1 MLMKSPE
8 AELDPETETDVNIC
22 DDPYF
27 SPDDTKRIAAIIQ
40 SYVDGVDHEG
50 VARFRE
56 LVEFGFPYATE
67 SMGEIWIDIDGV
79 TVEEFLADH
88 RRVLTTCWEELVS
101 VWHNNVTG
109 REELCVVYDWR
120 SDKQEYIQG
129 MVATYVGRGFDIT
142 YVNWPDD
149 VPRPAPGMTMSERQD
164 HNGRILSR
172 NAAPAAAPKTTPAI
186 PPGTTV
192 KAADRGNFGKVV
204 SDNGDTVTV
213 HFVSKDG
220 QHANKDLP
228 RGELRN
234 QDGSP
239 LDGTTVPLPRIKTM
253 RQLLAE
259 YPELRPPVVDG
270 LLRSGETGNIV
281 ANTKFGKS
289 WLGLGLAFAVATGG
303 DWLGTFRCTQ
313 GRVLLL
319 DNELHPETI
328 AHRLGLVASALGVEW
343 DDDVA
348 DLIDAAE
355 LRGVGADLHGLAPLV
370 DSIEAGYYQL
380 VIADAWYR
388 FLPPGVSENDNAQ
401 IMALY
406 NRLDAYTG
414 RMQSAWI
421 NIHHASKGPQD
432 GKTVTDVGAGAGAQ
446 SRAADTHII
455 LRPHEDEDTAVME
468 AAVRSW
474 RRVEPLSIKW
484 DFPLWRL
491 ADGAD
496 PRQLRRQ
503 LTPKQR
509 QQQAEDEATAG
520 KIIAAFLG
528 GKVHTARSLG
538 GAVGI
543 GKPRLERLLNQ
554 LQAAGRIVSEETV
567 KRGNTCYE
575 YRLSPAAER
584 DEHDDEPQCGEEPQG
599 ELFDDVF

>member
-1 MLMKSPE
+1 MLMKSPDQYE
-8 AELDPETETDVNIC
+8 TFGPSDREYIANMIDHYLAGTVPDDYEDRERFLTDCECGFWIEETETGGDADVRIEHLTREAFEANPQLAIDIPW
-22 DDPYF
+22 DDLVSFMYCHVLGVHYLEVIGDWR
-27 SPDDTKRIAAIIQ
+27 PDKLEYLRAVIADRAAKGDTIVYIDWP
-40 SYVDGVDHEG
+40 DGVERP
-50 VARFRE
+50 VAGPTMN
-56 LVEFGFPYATE
+56 EFICERGKVMDKANDRNGTSAQKAVTIFP
-67 SMGEIWIDIDGV
+67 V
-79 TVEEFLADH
+79 
-88 RRVLTTCWEELVS
+88 
-101 VWHNNVTG
+101 
-109 REELCVVYDWR
+109 
-120 SDKQEYIQG
+120 
-129 MVATYVGRGFDIT
+129 
-142 YVNWPDD
+142 
-149 VPRPAPGMTMSERQD
+149 
-164 HNGRILSR
+164 
-172 NAAPAAAPKTTPAI
+172 
-186 PPGTTV
+186 GTTV
-192 KAADRGNFGKVV
+192 KAGDRNNYGDVV
-204 SDNGDTVTV
+204 SDDGGDTVTV

-220 QHANKDLP
+220 QHATKDIP
-228 RGELRN
+228 RDQLRA

-239 LDGTTVPLPRIKTM
+239 LDGETIKLPRIKSM
-253 RQLLAE
+253 RQMLAE
-259 YPELRPPVVDG
+259 YPELRPPVVEG
-270 LLRSGETGNIV
+270 LLRIGETGNIV

-303 DWLGTFRCTQ
+303 DWLGTFRCAQ

-348 DLIDAAE
+348 DMIDAAE

-370 DSIEAGYYQL
+370 DSIEAGHYQL

-388 FLPPGVSENDNAQ
+388 FIPPGVSENDNAQ

-406 NRLDAYTG
+406 NRLDGYTG
-414 RMQSAWI
+414 RMQSAWV

-455 LRPHEDEDTAVME
+455 LRPHEEEDIAVME

-484 DFPLWRL
+484 EFPLWQR
-491 ADGAD
+491 ADDAD

-503 LTPKQR
+503 QTPKQR
-509 QQQAEDEATAG
+509 QQQAEDEATIG

-554 LQAAGRIVSEETV
+554 LQAAGRIISEETV

-575 YRLSPAAER
+575 YRLAPAER
-584 DEHDDEPQCGEEPQG
+584 VEREHDQEPQCGKEPQR
-599 ELFDDVF
+599 ELFDDDF